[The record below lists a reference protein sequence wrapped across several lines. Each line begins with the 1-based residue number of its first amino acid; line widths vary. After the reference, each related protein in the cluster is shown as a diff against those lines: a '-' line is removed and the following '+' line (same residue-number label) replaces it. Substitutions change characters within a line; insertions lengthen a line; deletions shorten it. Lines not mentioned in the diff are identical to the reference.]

1 VLGLTRVPQNASAM
15 AAGGGLD
22 IPFGRHLAIRAL
34 QAEYLLTR
42 FDRSDGSSA
51 TQNNLRVSAGIVFCF
66 GSR

>member
-1 VLGLTRVPQNASAM
+1 MLRLTRVPQDASAM

-34 QAEYLLTR
+34 QAEYVLTR

-51 TQNNLRVSAGIVFCF
+51 TQNNLRVSTGIVFRF
-66 GSR
+66 GGR